1 MKQRVDLSLGVSKP
15 LRIAVAG
22 HTNTGKTSL
31 LRTLTRDARFGE
43 VSDRP
48 GTTRHVE
55 AARLLVN
62 GHVLLELYDTPGI
75 EEPIDLLAL
84 LEQQSSA
91 SGSREDGPQ
100 RIQRFL
106 ASAPAAG
113 QFEQEAK
120 VLRQMIKSDA
130 AFYVVDTRD
139 PVLSKHR
146 DELEIL
152 RLCGIPL
159 LPLLNFVAHP
169 AARESAWREA
179 LAGLGLHAM
188 VRFDIVAPAEEGER
202 LLYGKLA
209 GLLDSHAD
217 ILNALIDNHAQETR
231 LRQQAAAEQV
241 ADLLLGV
248 AACRQRVSTLDKAA
262 LEAGAHTLN
271 KDVIEREQ
279 ACVER
284 LLSLYRFYPDDIE
297 TAALPLLNGKWQAD
311 PFDPVLLQSMGLRV
325 GGGAAAGAAAG
336 AGIDLIAGGLTL
348 GAATLMGALLGGGV
362 QTLRHY
368 GRNLMGR
375 MTGEKLLRVDD
386 TILRVLA
393 ARQCGLILAL
403 ERRGHAAQQ
412 RSPVAEALLP
422 VLADAEL
429 PAELRLARANP
440 QWAARGVSMAGDE
453 RLQKAISALSATLA
467 KSMATMRL

>member
-1 MKQRVDLSLGVSKP
+1 MNKLQGIDKP
-15 LRIAVAG
+15 VHIAVAG

-62 GHVLLELYDTPGI
+62 GRVLVELYDTPGI
-75 EEPIDLLAL
+75 EEPIELLAL
-84 LEQQSSA
+84 LEQQA
-91 SGSREDGPQ
+91 LVSGSREDGPQ

-106 ASAPAAG
+106 ASAPARE

-120 VLRQMIKSDA
+120 VLRQMLKSDA
-130 AFYVVDTRD
+130 AFYVIDSRD
-139 PVLSKHR
+139 PVLAKHR

-152 RLCGIPL
+152 RLCGVPL
-159 LPLLNFVAHP
+159 LPLLNFVAD
-169 AARESAWREA
+169 ASAREAAWREA
-179 LAGLGLHAM
+179 LAGLGLHAI
-188 VRFDIVAPAEEGER
+188 VRFDIVAPTEDGER
-202 LLYGKLA
+202 LLYSKLA

-217 ILNALIDNHAQETR
+217 VLTALIENHAEEAR
-231 LRQQAAAEQV
+231 LRQQAAAQQIAE
-241 ADLLLGV
+241 LLLGV
-248 AACRQRVSTLDKAA
+248 AACRQRVSTLDPQA
-262 LEAGAHTLN
+262 LALGAQALN
-271 KDVIEREQ
+271 DDVVKREQ

-297 TAALPLLNGKWQAD
+297 TAALPLIDGRWQQD
-311 PFDPVLLQSMGLRV
+311 PFDPVMLQYLGMRV

-348 GAATLMGALLGGGV
+348 GAATLLGALLGGGL

-368 GRNLMGR
+368 GSNLMAM
-375 MTGEKLLRVDD
+375 MTGEKNLRVDD
-386 TILRVLA
+386 NILRVLA

-412 RSPVAEALLP
+412 ATSATTAVRP
-422 VLADAEL
+422 VLNDSEL

-440 QWAARGVSMAGDE
+440 QWSGHNADMLGDE
-453 RLQKAISALSATLA
+453 RLQKAINTLSAELTQ
-467 KSMATMRL
+467 SMATLRI

>member
-1 MKQRVDLSLGVSKP
+1 MKQRIDLSPGVSKP

-62 GHVLLELYDTPGI
+62 GHVLLELFDTPGI

-84 LEQQSSA
+84 LEQQSSV

-106 ASAPAAG
+106 GSAPAAG

-120 VLRQMIKSDA
+120 VLRQMINSDA

-159 LPLLNFVAHP
+159 LPLLNFVADP

-188 VRFDIVAPAEEGER
+188 VRFDIVAPAEDGER
-202 LLYGKLA
+202 LLYGKLS

-248 AACRQRVSTLDKAA
+248 AACRQRVSTLDASA

-271 KDVIEREQ
+271 KEVIEREQ
-279 ACVER
+279 SCVER

-311 PFDPVLLQSMGLRV
+311 PFDPVLLQTMGLRL

-348 GAATLMGALLGGGV
+348 GAGTLMGALLGGGL

-368 GRNLMGR
+368 GRDLMGR
-375 MTGEKLLRVDD
+375 MTGQKLLRVDD

-412 RSPVAEALLP
+412 RSPADEALRP
-422 VLADAEL
+422 VLVDAEL

-440 QWAARGVSMAGDE
+440 QWAARGFSMAGDE
-453 RLQKAISALSATLA
+453 HLQKAISSLSATLA
-467 KSMATMRL
+467 QSMATMRL

>member
-1 MKQRVDLSLGVSKP
+1 MKNPIDLTRGIDRP

-84 LEQQSSA
+84 LEQQASV

-100 RIQRFL
+100 RIERFL
-106 ASAPAAG
+106 SSAPAAE

-120 VLRQMIKSDA
+120 VLRQMLKSDA

-139 PVLSKHR
+139 PVLAKHR

-169 AARESAWREA
+169 AAREVAWREA

-188 VRFDIVAPAEEGER
+188 VRFDIVAPAEQGER
-202 LLYGKLA
+202 LLYAKLS

-217 ILNALIDNHAQETR
+217 ILTALIENHAQETR

-248 AACRQRVSTLDKAA
+248 AASRQRVSTLDATA
-262 LEAGAHTLN
+262 IEAGAKALN
-271 KDVIEREQ
+271 NEVVEREQ

-297 TAALPLLNGKWQAD
+297 TAALPLMDGKWQSD
-311 PFDPVLLQSMGLRV
+311 PFDPVLLQAMGLRV

-348 GAATLMGALLGGGV
+348 GAATLMGALLGGGL

-368 GRNLMGR
+368 GRNLMGM
-375 MTGEKLLRVDD
+375 MTGEKVLMVDD
-386 TILRVLA
+386 SILRVLA
-393 ARQCGLILAL
+393 ARQCALILAL

-412 RSPVAEALLP
+412 RSVAAELLRP
-422 VLADAEL
+422 VLTDAEL
-429 PAELRLARANP
+429 PAELRLARTSP
-440 QWAARGVSMAGDE
+440 QWAARGLSMAGDE
-453 RLQKAISALSATLA
+453 RLQKSINSLSAILA
-467 KSMATMRL
+467 QSMAAMRV